1 MKLKLSNMLSKTVY
15 ALVACLLI
23 WALVTMFANSY
34 YAYNPL
40 YLGVGTLAALA
51 LIILFWRLAKKCES
65 FFEKHSR
72 LITAGFLVFMFSL
85 QLAFSF
91 PLRYSPRYDVDALF
105 GGAIEWV
112 KTGSFESYYE
122 YFAMFHN
129 NFGGLV
135 LLRVWFGVAALFGV
149 SDFFI
154 PACLLNC
161 LLSLA
166 AMYLTGSCA
175 GKLFGAKG
183 RATAYFLF
191 LISLPFYFIAPAF
204 YTDAL
209 TMVFPVLILRLW
221 LCARE
226 QNSLYKRLGIF
237 VLIGLACAIGYGI
250 KATVLIMLVAAV
262 IEGILYENWK
272 TWLPLAAISA
282 LLTVCV
288 SFAVSSIVCFH
299 IGRDEAQKKQI
310 PITHWIMM
318 GLEGWGGYNGADYE
332 FTKSFKEPAERKIRI
347 SRMISQRL
355 RRMSFSDA
363 AELIDSKLDLVWND
377 GTYGLSDC
385 LRCPHEQDNF
395 LHEFLAK
402 RDGAPREVYKHIC
415 TAVLAALYLLTL
427 AACVSDSFF
436 KGSCVRI
443 LAPRL
448 ALFGVFI
455 FFLIWEARWRYFS
468 NFIPIIM
475 LCAIT
480 GLECVSMK
488 LASLRE
494 KRALS

>member
-91 PLRYSPRYDVDALF
+91 PLRYSPWYDVDALF

-135 LLRVWFGVAALFGV
+135 LLRVWFGIAALFGV

-175 GKLFGAKG
+175 GKLFGARG
-183 RATAYFLF
+183 RMTALFLF
-191 LISLPFYFIAPAF
+191 FISLPFYFIAPAF

-250 KATVLIMLVAAV
+250 KATVLIMLIAVV
-262 IEGILYENWK
+262 IEGILYADLK
-272 TWLPLAAISA
+272 AWLPLAAVSA
-282 LLTVCV
+282 
-288 SFAVSSIVCFH
+288 AIVLGFSLALNGLICSH
-299 IGRDEAQKKQI
+299 IGKEQAENRRI
-310 PITHWIMM
+310 PLSHWIMM
-318 GLEGWGGYNGADYE
+318 GMKDNGKYNWWDYD
-332 FTKSFKEPAERKIRI
+332 FTKSFENPEERAEAIRGVIAERLRENGFFGTLALFNKKI
-347 SRMISQRL
+347 
-355 RRMSFSDA
+355 
-363 AELIDSKLDLVWND
+363 DLVWND

-385 LRCPHEQDNF
+385 LGCPHEQNNF
-395 LHEFLAK
+395 LHEFLIK
-402 RDGAPREVYKHIC
+402 TEGVPSEVYKHIC

-448 ALFGVFI
+448 ALFGVFL

-480 GLECVSMK
+480 GLECISMK